1 VSGPAW
7 TPRQGLVADVRHAL
21 ARAPRSTP
29 EERFEAWAW
38 RALLDEDGPAL
49 LTREAAPSHVTAS
62 AIVLSPDARH
72 TCLVLHARIGR
83 WVQPGG
89 HLEPEDMTLAS
100 AAAREVEEET
110 GLRGEVVAGAVL
122 LSRHPAPCRPGVV
135 DWHLDVQH
143 VLVAERAVPTVSAES
158 RAVAWWPVDGL
169 PADLV
174 EGMAGVVA
182 LAVAMA
188 RRSAHHTGAPAVP
201 LSGPTS
207 GPPSGPTSA
216 SVTASAASPSTGT
229 SSPILRSRAAAKPS
243 R

>member
-1 VSGPAW
+1 VTGPAW

-21 ARAPRSTP
+21 ARAPRGTA
-29 EERFEAWAW
+29 EQRFEAWAW

-49 LTREAAPSHVTAS
+49 LTRQAAPSHVTAS

-72 TCLVLHARIGR
+72 TCLVLHGRIGR

-110 GLRGEVVAGAVL
+110 GLTGEVVADAIL

-143 VLVAERAVPTVSAES
+143 VLIAEQTVPTVSPES
-158 RAVAWWPVDGL
+158 RAVAWWPVDDL
-169 PADLV
+169 PDDLV
-174 EGMAGVVA
+174 DGMADVVA
-182 LAVAMA
+182 QTVEMA
-188 RRSAHHTGAPAVP
+188 RRAGRQGSGVAAV
-201 LSGPTS
+201 S
-207 GPPSGPTSA
+207 
-216 SVTASAASPSTGT
+216 SPSAGT